1 MGPQC
6 YVCYTLMGLA
16 DNKFARPSQS
26 GGGGG
31 GGGGVNVLMFPEIKG
46 HVPLPS
52 PPPSKFC
59 CLLFPIPQFRLKVCS
74 SVSIKSCPY
83 FPRSPE
89 IIPFSLSPKH
99 LGELHQ

>member
-31 GGGGVNVLMFPEIKG
+31 GLM
-46 HVPLPS
+46 S
-52 PPPSKFC
+52 SC
-59 CLLFPIPQFRLKVCS
+59 SLK
-74 SVSIKSCPY
+74 
-83 FPRSPE
+83 
-89 IIPFSLSPKH
+89 
-99 LGELHQ
+99 